1 MKRSRAW
8 GASLRI
14 CLSDLESMHLRQVDI
29 EQNQIRLQ
37 LFGLLNGLQ
46 PIRRLD
52 GLELR
57 PSLKR
62 RANEM
67 AERRMVLDD
76 ENPQRHLAVS
86 SVPCQPIDEGI
97 NSRSWILNLELDFGR
112 VFYTYLIGFTI
123 KTCHE
128 PGEVVVYDP
137 HMRRTRASARW
148 MRFALAFALALGLAA
163 MSGAAQ
169 QFTILTNGR
178 NLQIPINHGLPDKP
192 LGFTFC
198 RLRYENI
205 RRARKSGWGDDY
217 PQADYNFMVR
227 LAELTTTTISR
238 WNNGYP
244 GFANVTAM
252 DPDLFRCPY
261 LRMQNAANYDFTP
274 EETARMHDYLLKGG
288 FLWIDDNWD
297 PDFEYIRPNL
307 MRILPGAK
315 IVDLP
320 VEHPMFSIL
329 YRVNPLP
336 QIPSLG
342 SWQRTR
348 QDSEIGPS
356 TVHYYGVFDDHDRLL
371 VLVSM
376 NSDVSDSWEREGDN
390 QDYFETFAAKGYALG
405 VNVAVWVMTH

>member
-1 MKRSRAW
+1 M
-8 GASLRI
+8 GI
-14 CLSDLESMHLRQVDI
+14 GSM
-29 EQNQIRLQ
+29 
-37 LFGLLNGLQ
+37 
-46 PIRRLD
+46 
-52 GLELR
+52 
-57 PSLKR
+57 
-62 RANEM
+62 
-67 AERRMVLDD
+67 
-76 ENPQRHLAVS
+76 
-86 SVPCQPIDEGI
+86 
-97 NSRSWILNLELDFGR
+97 
-112 VFYTYLIGFTI
+112 
-123 KTCHE
+123 
-128 PGEVVVYDP
+128 
-137 HMRRTRASARW
+137 
-148 MRFALAFALALGLAA
+148 MRFALAFALALGLAVIN
-163 MSGAAQ
+163 GAAQ
-169 QFTILTNGR
+169 RIMTNGR

-217 PQADYNFMVR
+217 PQADYNFLVR
-227 LAELTTTTISR
+227 LAELTTTPISL
-238 WNNGYP
+238 WNNGDP

-274 EETARMHDYLLKGG
+274 EETVRMHDYLLKGG

-307 MRILPGAK
+307 VRMLPGAK

-320 VEHPMFSIL
+320 VEHPMFSIV

-348 QDSEIGPS
+348 EDSEIGPS
-356 TVHYYGVFDDHDRLL
+356 TVHYYGVFDDHDRLM
-371 VLVSM
+371 VLVSI

-390 QDYFETFAAKGYALG
+390 RDYFETFSGKGYALG